1 MKDILFIGFLVAFMI
16 FVICA
21 LSYAAINLFGIEGAV
36 GVCIMSAFIIGV
48 VVFNLIGINK
58 ER

>member
-1 MKDILFIGFLVAFMI
+1 MKDMLFIAFIVAFII

-48 VVFNLIGINK
+48 VVLNFIGINK
-58 ER
+58 EK